1 MCWCWNFRSA
11 LATTRF
17 FVDPMLFAT
26 SGLQIG
32 LKSPGWFCL
41 AAGDVH
47 VMEEEILKFYRI
59 TAEQAAAAAAA
70 AAAKAVEAAE
80 EAAETDGTL

>member
-1 MCWCWNFRSA
+1 
-11 LATTRF
+11 
-17 FVDPMLFAT
+17 MLFAT
-26 SGLQIG
+26 PGLQIG

-70 AAAKAVEAAE
+70 AAAAKAVEAAE
-80 EAAETDGTL
+80 EEAETDGTL